1 MMLPPSQIGHKDKSV
16 IINKP
21 ALQAW
26 LLAWTTGES
35 FPAPTSP
42 GVSSRKT
49 EQLAF
54 ATLRRLRS
62 DMTK

>member
-26 LLAWTTGES
+26 LLAWTTGKS
-35 FPAPTSP
+35 FLAPTSP
-42 GVSSRKT
+42 GSVLRKPNSSPSPPYAVCGQT
-49 EQLAF
+49 
-54 ATLRRLRS
+54 
-62 DMTK
+62 